1 MEYKSHAANGYEIE
15 VHESVAEELR
25 QSQLMMN
32 LAAEYGTDIKV
43 VVRPGIHP
51 ENYAILQQS

>member
-1 MEYKSHAANGYEIE
+1 
-15 VHESVAEELR
+15 
-25 QSQLMMN
+25 MMN